1 MPASQ
6 ILSPLARRASPRI
19 SSVMGLLAEPLGRL
33 ISLPRPALIVFAAV
47 RARLRASEFGMTAL
61 AITVGVLAGLCVAV
75 MTSAVNAAHV
85 RIYDIP
91 FDVRLSAAERVAPLT
106 AFGAPMLGGLLL
118 GAIDVWLARTKAPSA
133 VDPVEANA
141 LRGGR
146 MSLQQSLLVA
156 TQTVISNGCG
166 ASVGLEAGYAQ
177 IGAGVASYLGVRSRL
192 RRQDLRMLVGCGAG
206 GAIAAAFGAPLTGA
220 FYAFE
225 LIIGTYSLANAIP
238 VFAATLAASL
248 TTQSIIGAPYDITAP
263 AVAPLTF
270 LDYGALIGLGLVAAA
285 VGVGAMRVAAL
296 IEWAFPAA
304 IPWRL
309 IRPVVGGLIV
319 GSMALYSPQV
329 LGAGHGALGLDF
341 FWPLSAREL
350 TILIAL
356 KLFACLVSLASGFR
370 GGLFFASLFVGSL
383 LGKLYSIGIDA
394 LAPSMG
400 LETTACVLVG
410 MGALSA
416 AIVGGP
422 LTMTFLVL
430 ESTGNLGVAGG
441 ALAASIAT
449 TLAVR
454 ATFGYSFTT
463 WRLHLRGETI
473 RGSQDVGWLRD
484 LTVARMMV
492 PAPPT
497 FPADQSVRAFREAY
511 PLGSANVV
519 VVVGGDG
526 RYQGLIH
533 IPVAHSLILEN
544 GGDGGPIAAI
554 AHLPATVLH
563 PDENVR
569 RALDVFG
576 ASQADTLAVTVR
588 GSGQVLGTL
597 GEAYAARRYAQET
610 NMAMKG
616 VLGGGQ

>member
-1 MPASQ
+1 MGS
-6 ILSPLARRASPRI
+6 LVRR
-19 SSVMGLLAEPLGRL
+19 RL
-33 ISLPRPALIVFAAV
+33 FPVPRPALVALATA
-47 RARLRASEFGMTAL
+47 RARLRASEFGLTAL
-61 AITVGVLAGLCVAV
+61 AIGVGVLAGLCVAV
-75 MTSAVNAAHV
+75 MTSVVNAAHV
-85 RIYDIP
+85 RIFGIP
-91 FDVRLSAAERVAPLT
+91 FDIRLSAAQRVAPLA
-106 AFGAPMLGGLLL
+106 AFGGPMLGGLLL
-118 GAIDVWLARTKAPSA
+118 GAIDVWLGRKKAPPA

-146 MSLQQSLLVA
+146 MSLRQSLLVA
-156 TQTVISNGCG
+156 AQTVISNGCG

-177 IGAGVASYLGVRSRL
+177 LGAGVASYLGVRSRL

-225 LIIGTYSLANAIP
+225 LIIGAYSLANAIP

-248 TTQSIIGAPYDITAP
+248 TTQAIIGAPYDITSP
-263 AVAPLTF
+263 PVAPLTF

-296 IEWAFPAA
+296 IERAFRAV
-304 IPWRL
+304 IRWRL
-309 IRPVVGGLIV
+309 VRPVVGGLMV
-319 GSMALYSPQV
+319 GSMALYTPQV

-341 FWPLSAREL
+341 YWPLSAKEL
-350 TILIAL
+350 AILIAL

-383 LGKLYSIGIDA
+383 LGKLYSLGVDA

-441 ALAASIAT
+441 VLAASIAT

-473 RGSQDVGWLRD
+473 RGGQDVGWLRD
-484 LTVARMMV
+484 LTVGRMMV
-492 PAPPT
+492 RAPPM
-497 FPADQSVRAFREAY
+497 FSADQSVRAFREAY
-511 PLGSANVV
+511 PIGSANVV
-519 VVVGGDG
+519 VAIGEEG

-533 IPVAHSLILEN
+533 VAEAHALAFEN
-544 GGDGGPIAAI
+544 GDDGGPVSAI
-554 AHLPATVLH
+554 AHARATVLH
-563 PDENVR
+563 PDQDIGV
-569 RALDVFG
+569 ALEAFD
-576 ASQADTLAVTVR
+576 AAHADTLAVTAR
-588 GSGQVLGTL
+588 GTDHVLGTL
-597 GEAYAARRYAQET
+597 GEGYAARRYAQET
-610 NMAMKG
+610 NLAMRG
-616 VLGGGQ
+616 VLGGG

>member
-1 MPASQ
+1 MG
-6 ILSPLARRASPRI
+6 SPVRRRA
-19 SSVMGLLAEPLGRL
+19 RL
-33 ISLPRPALIVFAAV
+33 ISVPRPALIVLAT
-47 RARLRASEFGMTAL
+47 ARTKLRANEFGMTAL
-61 AITVGVLAGLCVAV
+61 AIGIGVLAGLCVAV
-75 MTSAVNAAHV
+75 MTSVVNLAHV
-85 RIYDIP
+85 RIFGIP
-91 FDVRLSAAERVAPLT
+91 FDVHLSAASRVEPLA

-118 GAIDVWLARTKAPSA
+118 GAIDLWLSRKNVPPA
-133 VDPVEANA
+133 VDPIEANA

-146 MSLQQSLLVA
+146 MSLRQSLLVA

-177 IGAGVASYLGVRSRL
+177 IGAGVASFLGVRSRL
-192 RRQDLRMLVGCGAG
+192 RRQDLRVLVGCGAG

-225 LIIGTYSLANAIP
+225 LIIGAYSLANAIP

-248 TTQSIIGAPYDITAP
+248 TTQAIIGAPYDITAP
-263 AVAPLTF
+263 TVAPLTF
-270 LDYGALIGLGLVAAA
+270 VDYGALIGLGLVAAA
-285 VGVGAMRVAAL
+285 VGVGAMRVAAQV
-296 IEWAFPAA
+296 ERAFRWA
-304 IPWRL
+304 IPSRL
-309 IRPVVGGLIV
+309 LRPIVGGLMV
-319 GSMALYSPQV
+319 GSMALYSAQV

-341 FWPLSAREL
+341 YWPMTATEL
-350 TILIAL
+350 ATLIVL

-370 GGLFFASLFVGSL
+370 GGMFFASLFVGSL
-383 LGKLYSIGIDA
+383 LGKLYWIGVDA

-400 LETTACVLVG
+400 LEMTAWVLVG

-473 RGSQDVGWLRD
+473 RGGQDVGWLRE
-484 LTVARMMV
+484 LTVGRMMV

-511 PLGSANVV
+511 LLGSANVV
-519 VVVGGDG
+519 VAVDEQG
-526 RYQGLIH
+526 RYQGLVH
-533 IPVAHSLILEN
+533 VAEVHALILRN
-544 GGDGGPIAAI
+544 GSDGGPISALAR
-554 AHLPATVLH
+554 LPATVLH
-563 PDENVR
+563 PDDNVR

-576 ASQADTLAVTVR
+576 ASQADTLVVTAR
-588 GSGQVLGTL
+588 GTEQVLGTL
-597 GEAYAARRYAQET
+597 GEADAARRYAQET
-610 NMAMKG
+610 NLAMRG
-616 VLGGGQ
+616 VLGGG

>member
-1 MPASQ
+1 MG
-6 ILSPLARRASPRI
+6 PLVQRRA
-19 SSVMGLLAEPLGRL
+19 RL
-33 ISLPRPALIVFAAV
+33 ISVPRPALIVYATL
-47 RARLRASEFGMTAL
+47 RARLRASEFGITAL
-61 AITVGVLAGLCVAV
+61 AIGVGVLAGLSVAV
-75 MTSAVNAAHV
+75 MTSVVNVAHV
-85 RIYDIP
+85 RIFGIP
-91 FDVRLSAAERVAPLT
+91 FDVRLSAAERVAPLA
-106 AFGAPMLGGLLL
+106 AFGGPMLGGLLL
-118 GAIDVWLARTKAPSA
+118 GAIDVWLTRKKARPA

-146 MSLQQSLLVA
+146 MSLRESLLVA

-177 IGAGVASYLGVRSRL
+177 IGAGVASYLSVRSRL
-192 RRQDLRMLVGCGAG
+192 RRQDLRILVGCGAG

-225 LIIGTYSLANAIP
+225 LIIGAYSLANAIP
-238 VFAATLAASL
+238 VFAAALAASL
-248 TTQSIIGAPYDITAP
+248 TTQAIIGAPYDIAAP
-263 AVAPLTF
+263 TVSELTF

-285 VGVGAMRVAAL
+285 VGVGAMRVAGL
-296 IEWAFPAA
+296 IERAFRAMV
-304 IPWRL
+304 PWRL

-319 GSMALYSPQV
+319 GSMALYTPQV

-341 FWPLSAREL
+341 YWPMTVAEL
-350 TILIAL
+350 ATLIVL
-356 KLFACLVSLASGFR
+356 KLLACLVSLASGFR

-383 LGKLYSIGIDA
+383 LGKLYSIGVDA

-454 ATFGYSFTT
+454 ATFGYSFAT

-473 RGSQDVGWLRD
+473 RGGQDVGWLRD
-484 LTVARMMV
+484 LTVGRMMA
-492 PAPPT
+492 PAPPK

-511 PLGSANVV
+511 PLGSAHVV
-519 VVVGGDG
+519 VAVAEDG
-526 RYQGLIH
+526 RYRGLIH
-533 IPVAHSLILEN
+533 LSEAHALALEN
-544 GGDGGPIAAI
+544 GADGGPIAAI

-563 PDENVR
+563 PDDNVR

-576 ASQADTLAVTVR
+576 ASHADTLAVIAR
-588 GSGQVLGTL
+588 GTEQVLGTL

-610 NMAMKG
+610 NLAMRG
-616 VLGGGQ
+616 VLGGG

>member
-1 MPASQ
+1 M
-6 ILSPLARRASPRI
+6 SPPVRRRA
-19 SSVMGLLAEPLGRL
+19 RL
-33 ISLPRPALIVFAAV
+33 ISVPRPALIALATA
-47 RARLRASEFGMTAL
+47 RAQLRASEFGMTAL
-61 AITVGVLAGLCVAV
+61 AIGVGVLAGLCVAL
-75 MTSAVNAAHV
+75 MTRAVNAAHV
-85 RIYDIP
+85 RIFSIP
-91 FDVRLSAAERVAPLT
+91 FDVRLSAADRVTPLA

-118 GAIDVWLARTKAPSA
+118 GAIDVWLARRKAPPA

-146 MSLQQSLLVA
+146 MSLRQSLLVA

-192 RRQDLRMLVGCGAG
+192 RRQDLRVLVGCGAG

-225 LIIGTYSLANAIP
+225 LIIGAYSLANAIP

-248 TTQSIIGAPYDITAP
+248 TTQAIIGAPYDITAP
-263 AVAPLTF
+263 TVALLTF
-270 LDYGALIGLGLVAAA
+270 VDYGALIGLGLVAAV

-296 IEWAFPAA
+296 IERGFRAVV
-304 IPWRL
+304 PWRL
-309 IRPVVGGLIV
+309 LRPVAGGLMV
-319 GSMALYSPQV
+319 GAMALYSPQV

-341 FWPLSAREL
+341 YWPMTATDLA
-350 TILIAL
+350 TLIVL
-356 KLFACLVSLASGFR
+356 KLLASLVSLASGFR

-383 LGKLYSIGIDA
+383 LGKLYWIGVNS
-394 LAPSMG
+394 LAPSIG
-400 LETTACVLVG
+400 LEMTACVLVG

-473 RGSQDVGWLRD
+473 RGGQDVGWLRE
-484 LTVARMMV
+484 LTVRRMM
-492 PAPPT
+492 APTPRT

-519 VVVGGDG
+519 VAVGDEG

-533 IPVAHSLILEN
+533 VAEAHALVLEN
-544 GGDGGPIAAI
+544 GGDGGPITAVVR
-554 AHLPATVLH
+554 LSATVLH
-563 PDENVR
+563 PDDNVR

-576 ASQADTLAVTVR
+576 ASRADTLVVTAR
-588 GSGQVLGTL
+588 GSEQVLGTL

-610 NMAMKG
+610 NRAMKG
-616 VLGGGQ
+616 VLGGG

>member
-1 MPASQ
+1 
-6 ILSPLARRASPRI
+6 
-19 SSVMGLLAEPLGRL
+19 V
-33 ISLPRPALIVFAAV
+33 PRPALIMLATV
-47 RARLRASEFGMTAL
+47 RTRLRASEFGMTAL
-61 AITVGVLAGLCVAV
+61 AIGVGVVAGLCVAA
-75 MTSAVNAAHV
+75 MTSVVNVAHV
-85 RIYDIP
+85 RIYGIP
-91 FDVRLSAAERVAPLT
+91 FDVHLSAAERVAPLA

-118 GAIDVWLARTKAPSA
+118 GAIDLWLARRKAPPA

-146 MSLQQSLLVA
+146 MSLRQSLLVA

-192 RRQDLRMLVGCGAG
+192 RRQDLRVLVGCGAG

-225 LIIGTYSLANAIP
+225 LIIGAYSLANAIP

-248 TTQSIIGAPYDITAP
+248 TTQAIIGAPYDITAP
-263 AVAPLTF
+263 TVAPLTF
-270 LDYGALIGLGLVAAA
+270 VDYGALIGLGVVAAA
-285 VGVGAMRVAAL
+285 VGVGTMRVAAL
-296 IEWAFPAA
+296 IERAFRRA
-304 IPWRL
+304 IPSRL
-309 IRPVVGGLIV
+309 FRPVVGGLMV

-341 FWPLSAREL
+341 YWPMTATEL
-350 TILIAL
+350 ATLIVL
-356 KLFACLVSLASGFR
+356 KLFASLVSLASGFR

-383 LGKLYSIGIDA
+383 VGKLYWIGVDA

-400 LETTACVLVG
+400 LEMTACVLVG

-449 TLAVR
+449 TLVVR

-473 RGSQDVGWLRD
+473 RGGQDVGWLRE
-484 LTVARMMV
+484 LSVGRMMV
-492 PAPPT
+492 PTPPR

-519 VVVGGDG
+519 VAVGEEGQ
-526 RYQGLIH
+526 YHGLIH
-533 IPVAHSLILEN
+533 VAEAHALVLEN
-544 GGDGGPIAAI
+544 GGDGGPIS
-554 AHLPATVLH
+554 HVVRLPATVLH
-563 PDENVR
+563 PDDNVR
-569 RALDVFG
+569 HALDVFG
-576 ASQADTLAVTVR
+576 ASEADTLVVTAR
-588 GSGQVLGTL
+588 GSEQVLGTL

-610 NMAMKG
+610 NRAMKG
-616 VLGGGQ
+616 VLGGG

>member
-1 MPASQ
+1 
-6 ILSPLARRASPRI
+6 
-19 SSVMGLLAEPLGRL
+19 
-33 ISLPRPALIVFAAV
+33 
-47 RARLRASEFGMTAL
+47 MTAL
-61 AITVGVLAGLCVAV
+61 AIGVGVVAGLCVAL
-75 MTSAVNAAHV
+75 MTSVVNAAHV
-85 RIYDIP
+85 RIFGISFDI
-91 FDVRLSAAERVAPLT
+91 RLSATERVAPLA
-106 AFGAPMLGGLLL
+106 AFGGPMLGGLLL
-118 GAIDVWLARTKAPSA
+118 GAIDVWLARRKAPPA

-146 MSLQQSLLVA
+146 MSLRQSLLVA

-177 IGAGVASYLGVRSRL
+177 IGAGLASYLGVRSRL

-225 LIIGTYSLANAIP
+225 LIIGAYSLANAIP
-238 VFAATLAASL
+238 VFAATLAAAL
-248 TTQSIIGAPYDITAP
+248 TTQAIIGAPYDITAP

-285 VGVGAMRVAAL
+285 VGVGAMRVAAM
-296 IEWAFPAA
+296 IERGFRAMVR
-304 IPWRL
+304 WRL
-309 IRPVVGGLIV
+309 LRPVVGGLMV
-319 GSMALYSPQV
+319 GSMALYTPQV

-341 FWPLSAREL
+341 YWPMSAREL
-350 TILIAL
+350 AVLIAL
-356 KLFACLVSLASGFR
+356 KLLACLVSLASGFR

-383 LGKLYSIGIDA
+383 LGKLYSIGLDA
-394 LAPSMG
+394 LAPSLG

-441 ALAASIAT
+441 VLAASIAT

-473 RGSQDVGWLRD
+473 RGGQDVGWLRE
-484 LTVARMMV
+484 LTVGRMMV
-492 PAPPT
+492 RSPPV
-497 FPADQSVRAFREAY
+497 FPAGRSVRAFRETY
-511 PLGSANVV
+511 PIGSANVV
-519 VVVGGDG
+519 VAIGEDG

-533 IPVAHSLILEN
+533 VAEAHAAPIEN
-544 GGDGGPIAAI
+544 GDDGGPVGAI

-563 PDENVR
+563 PDQDIGA
-569 RALDVFG
+569 ALEAFDV
-576 ASQADTLAVTVR
+576 AQADMLAVTAR
-588 GSGQVLGTL
+588 GTDQVLGTL

-610 NMAMKG
+610 NLAMKG
-616 VLGGGQ
+616 VLGGG

>member
-1 MPASQ
+1 MA
-6 ILSPLARRASPRI
+6 PLVERRA
-19 SSVMGLLAEPLGRL
+19 RL
-33 ISLPRPALIVFAAV
+33 IAVPRPALIVLATV

-61 AITVGVLAGLCVAV
+61 AIGVGVLAGLCVAV
-75 MTSAVNAAHV
+75 MTSVVNAAHV
-85 RIYDIP
+85 RIYGIP
-91 FDVRLSAAERVAPLT
+91 FDVRLSAAERVAPLA
-106 AFGAPMLGGLLL
+106 AFGAPMVGGLLL
-118 GAIDVWLARTKAPSA
+118 GAIEVWLARRKAPPA

-146 MSLQQSLLVA
+146 MSLRQSLLVA
-156 TQTVISNGCG
+156 MQTVISNGCG

-225 LIIGTYSLANAIP
+225 LIIGAYSLANAIP

-248 TTQSIIGAPYDITAP
+248 TTQAIIGAPYDITAP

-270 LDYGALIGLGLVAAA
+270 VDYGALIGLGLVAAA

-296 IEWAFPAA
+296 IERAFRAV
-304 IPWRL
+304 IRWRL
-309 IRPVVGGLIV
+309 IRPVVGGLMV
-319 GSMALYSPQV
+319 GSMALYTPQV

-341 FWPLSAREL
+341 YWPMSAREL
-350 TILIAL
+350 AILIAL

-441 ALAASIAT
+441 VLAASIAT

-473 RGSQDVGWLRD
+473 RGGQDVGWLRD
-484 LTVARMMV
+484 LRVGRMMV
-492 PAPPT
+492 RSPPV
-497 FPADQSVRAFREAY
+497 FSADQSVRAFRDAY
-511 PLGSANVV
+511 PIGSANVV
-519 VVVGGDG
+519 VAIGEDG

-533 IPVAHSLILEN
+533 VAEAHALPLEN
-544 GGDGGPIAAI
+544 GDDGGLVAAI
-554 AHLPATVLH
+554 AHAPATVLH
-563 PDENVR
+563 PDQDIGA
-569 RALDVFG
+569 ALEAFD
-576 ASQADTLAVTVR
+576 AAHADTLAVTER
-588 GSGQVLGTL
+588 GTDQVLGTL

-610 NMAMKG
+610 NLAMKG
-616 VLGGGQ
+616 VLGGG

>member
-1 MPASQ
+1 MGFS
-6 ILSPLARRASPRI
+6 LRGRPRTV
-19 SSVMGLLAEPLGRL
+19 SA
-33 ISLPRPALIVFAAV
+33 PRPALIALATV

-61 AITVGVLAGLCVAV
+61 AIGVGVLAGLCVAL
-75 MTSAVNAAHV
+75 MTSVVNAAHV
-85 RIYDIP
+85 RIYGIP
-91 FDVRLSAAERVAPLT
+91 FDVRLSAAERVAPLA
-106 AFGAPMLGGLLL
+106 AFGAPMLGGLVL
-118 GAIDVWLARTKAPSA
+118 GAIGLWLARIKAPLA

-146 MSLQQSLLVA
+146 LSLRQSLLVA
-156 TQTVISNGCG
+156 TQTIISNGCG

-177 IGAGVASYLGVRSRL
+177 IGAGLASYLGVRSRL
-192 RRQDLRMLVGCGAG
+192 RRQDLRILVGCGAG

-225 LIIGTYSLANAIP
+225 LIIGAYSLANAIP
-238 VFAATLAASL
+238 VFAAALAASL
-248 TTQSIIGAPYDITAP
+248 TTQAIIGAPYDISAP

-270 LDYGALIGLGLVAAA
+270 LDYIALIGLGLVAAA

-296 IEWAFPAA
+296 IERAFHRA

-309 IRPVVGGLIV
+309 VRPVVGGLMV
-319 GSMALYSPQV
+319 GAMALYSPQV

-341 FWPLSAREL
+341 YWPLSAREL
-350 TILIAL
+350 VILIAL
-356 KLFACLVSLASGFR
+356 KLTACLVSLASGFR
-370 GGLFFASLFVGSL
+370 GGMFFASLFVGSL
-383 LGKLYSIGIDA
+383 LGKLYSIGVDA
-394 LAPSMG
+394 LAPSLG

-473 RGSQDVGWLRD
+473 RGGQDIGWLRD
-484 LTVARMMV
+484 LTVKRMMA

-497 FPADQSVRAFREAY
+497 FLADRSVRAFREAY
-511 PLGSANVV
+511 PLGSANMVV
-519 VVVGGDG
+519 AVDADG
-526 RYQGLIH
+526 RYKGLVSV
-533 IPVAHSLILEN
+533 PEAHAIQIEN
-544 GGDGGPIAAI
+544 GGDGGPVADIV
-554 AHLPATVLH
+554 HLPATVLY
-563 PDENVR
+563 PDDNVR

-576 ASQADTLAVTVR
+576 ASQADTLVVIAR
-588 GSGQVLGTL
+588 GTEEVLGTL

-610 NMAMKG
+610 NLAMRG
-616 VLGGGQ
+616 VLGGG

>member
-1 MPASQ
+1 MSIPVV
-6 ILSPLARRASPRI
+6 RRA
-19 SSVMGLLAEPLGRL
+19 RL
-33 ISLPRPALIVFAAV
+33 ITVPRPALIALASL
-47 RARLRASEFGMTAL
+47 RARLRASEFGMAAL
-61 AITVGVLAGLCVAV
+61 ATGVGVLAGLCVAA
-75 MTSAVNAAHV
+75 MTKIVNVAHV
-85 RIYDIP
+85 AIFGIP
-91 FDVRLSAAERVAPLT
+91 FDVHLSAAQSVAPLA
-106 AFGAPMLGGLLL
+106 AFGAPMLGGLIL
-118 GAIDVWLARTKAPSA
+118 GAIDAWLARKKAPPA

-146 MSLQQSLLVA
+146 MSLTQSLLVA

-225 LIIGTYSLANAIP
+225 LIIGAYSLANAIP

-248 TTQSIIGAPYDITAP
+248 TTQAVIGAPYDITAP

-270 LDYGALIGLGLVAAA
+270 PHYGALILLGLVAAA

-296 IEWAFPAA
+296 IERAFRAA

-309 IRPVVGGLIV
+309 VRPVAGGAMVGA
-319 GSMALYSPQV
+319 MALYTPQV

-341 FWPLSAREL
+341 YWPMTAAEL
-350 TILIAL
+350 TILIVL

-383 LGKLYSIGIDA
+383 LGKLYAIGIDA
-394 LAPSMG
+394 VAPSMN

-430 ESTGNLGVAGG
+430 ESTGNLGIAGG
-441 ALAASIAT
+441 VLAASIAT
-449 TLAVR
+449 SLAVR

-473 RGSQDVGWLRD
+473 RGGQDVGWLRE
-484 LTVARMMV
+484 LTVGRMMV
-492 PAPPT
+492 PSPPV
-497 FPADQSVRAFREAY
+497 FPVEGALSAFCEAY
-511 PLGSANVV
+511 PLGSANIVV
-519 VVVGGDG
+519 AVGEDG
-526 RYQGLIH
+526 RYEGLIH
-533 IPVAHSLILEN
+533 VPEAHALSIEN
-544 GGDGGPIAAI
+544 GGEGSTIRGVT
-554 AHLPATVLH
+554 HLPATILH
-563 PDENVR
+563 PDDDVR
-569 RALDVFG
+569 TALDRFG
-576 ASQADTLAVTVR
+576 VAETDTLAVAER
-588 GSGQVLGTL
+588 GTGQVLGTL
-597 GEAYAARRYAQET
+597 NEAYAARRYAQET
-610 NMAMKG
+610 NLAMKG
-616 VLGGGQ
+616 VLGGG

>member
-1 MPASQ
+1 MLGGRPAA
-6 ILSPLARRASPRI
+6 LAGQRPPRI
-19 SSVMGLLAEPLGRL
+19 SLDMGPPVRRRARL
-33 ISLPRPALIVFAAV
+33 ISVPRPALIMLATV
-47 RARLRASEFGMTAL
+47 RTRLRASEFGMTAL
-61 AITVGVLAGLCVAV
+61 AIGVGVLAGLCVAA
-75 MTSAVNAAHV
+75 MTSVVNVAHV
-85 RIYDIP
+85 RIYGIP
-91 FDVRLSAAERVAPLT
+91 FDVHLSAAERIAPLA

-118 GAIDVWLARTKAPSA
+118 GAIDLWLARRKAPPA

-146 MSLQQSLLVA
+146 MSLRQSLLVA

-192 RRQDLRMLVGCGAG
+192 RRQDLRVLVGCGAG

-225 LIIGTYSLANAIP
+225 LIIGAYSLANAIP

-248 TTQSIIGAPYDITAP
+248 TTQAIIGAPYDITAP
-263 AVAPLTF
+263 TVAPLTF
-270 LDYGALIGLGLVAAA
+270 VDYGALIGLGVVAAA

-296 IEWAFPAA
+296 IERAFRRA
-304 IPWRL
+304 IPSRL
-309 IRPVVGGLIV
+309 FRPVVGGLMV
-319 GSMALYSPQV
+319 GSMAVYSPQV

-341 FWPLSAREL
+341 YWPMTATEL
-350 TILIAL
+350 ATLIVL
-356 KLFACLVSLASGFR
+356 KLFASLVSLASGFR
-370 GGLFFASLFVGSL
+370 GGMFFASLFVGSL
-383 LGKLYSIGIDA
+383 VGKLYWIGVDA

-400 LETTACVLVG
+400 LEMTACVLVG

-473 RGSQDVGWLRD
+473 RGGQDVGWLRE
-484 LTVARMMV
+484 LTVGRMM
-492 PAPPT
+492 APTPPR

-519 VVVGGDG
+519 VAVGEEG

-533 IPVAHSLILEN
+533 VAEAHALVLEN
-544 GGDGGPIAAI
+544 GGDGGPIS
-554 AHLPATVLH
+554 HVVRLPATVLH
-563 PDENVR
+563 PDDNVR
-569 RALDVFG
+569 HALDVFG
-576 ASQADTLAVTVR
+576 ASEADTLVVTAR
-588 GSGQVLGTL
+588 GSEQVLGTL

-610 NMAMKG
+610 NRAMKG
-616 VLGGGQ
+616 VLGGG

>member
-1 MPASQ
+1 MAPPVQ
-6 ILSPLARRASPRI
+6 RRA
-19 SSVMGLLAEPLGRL
+19 RL
-33 ISLPRPALIVFAAV
+33 ISVPRPALIALATV

-61 AITVGVLAGLCVAV
+61 AIGVGVLAGLCVAL

-85 RIYDIP
+85 RIFSIP
-91 FDVRLSAAERVAPLT
+91 FDVRLSAADRVAPLA

-118 GAIDVWLARTKAPSA
+118 GAIDVWLARRKAPPA

-146 MSLQQSLLVA
+146 MSLRQSLLVA

-192 RRQDLRMLVGCGAG
+192 RRQDLRVLVGCGAG

-225 LIIGTYSLANAIP
+225 LIIGAYSLANAIP

-248 TTQSIIGAPYDITAP
+248 TTQAIIGAPYDITAP
-263 AVAPLTF
+263 TVAPLTF
-270 LDYGALIGLGLVAAA
+270 VDYGALIGLGLAAAA

-296 IEWAFPAA
+296 IERAFRAVV
-304 IPWRL
+304 PWRL
-309 IRPVVGGLIV
+309 LRPVAGGLTV
-319 GSMALYSPQV
+319 GAMALYSPQV

-341 FWPLSAREL
+341 YWPMTATDLA
-350 TILIAL
+350 TLIVL

-383 LGKLYSIGIDA
+383 LGRFYWIGVNS
-394 LAPSMG
+394 LAPSIG
-400 LETTACVLVG
+400 LEMTACVLVG

-422 LTMTFLVL
+422 LTVTFLVL

-473 RGSQDVGWLRD
+473 RGGQDVGWLRE
-484 LTVARMMV
+484 LTVGRMM
-492 PAPPT
+492 APTPRR

-519 VVVGGDG
+519 VAVGDEG

-533 IPVAHSLILEN
+533 VAEAHALVLEN
-544 GGDGGPIAAI
+544 GGDGGPITALVR
-554 AHLPATVLH
+554 LPATVLH
-563 PDENVR
+563 PDDNVR

-576 ASQADTLAVTVR
+576 ASRADTLVVTAR
-588 GSGQVLGTL
+588 GSEQVLGTL

-610 NMAMKG
+610 NRAMRG
-616 VLGGGQ
+616 VLGGG

>member
-1 MPASQ
+1 MSIPVG
-6 ILSPLARRASPRI
+6 RRA
-19 SSVMGLLAEPLGRL
+19 RL
-33 ISLPRPALIVFAAV
+33 ITVPRPALIALATL
-47 RARLRASEFGMTAL
+47 RARLRASEFGMAAL
-61 AITVGVLAGLCVAV
+61 ATGVGVLAGLCVAA
-75 MTSAVNAAHV
+75 MTKIVNVAHV
-85 RIYDIP
+85 AIFGIP
-91 FDVRLSAAERVAPLT
+91 FDVHLSAAQSVAPLA
-106 AFGAPMLGGLLL
+106 AFGAPMLGGLIL
-118 GAIDVWLARTKAPSA
+118 GGIDAWLARKKAPPA

-146 MSLQQSLLVA
+146 MSLSQSLLVA
-156 TQTVISNGCG
+156 TQTVISNGGG

-225 LIIGTYSLANAIP
+225 LIIGAYSLANAIP

-248 TTQSIIGAPYDITAP
+248 TTQAVIGAPYDITAP

-270 LDYGALIGLGLVAAA
+270 PHYGALILLGLVAAA

-296 IEWAFPAA
+296 IERAFRAA

-309 IRPVVGGLIV
+309 VRPVAGGAMVGA
-319 GSMALYSPQV
+319 MALYTPQV

-341 FWPLSAREL
+341 YWPMTAAEL
-350 TILIAL
+350 TILIVL

-383 LGKLYSIGIDA
+383 LGKLYAIGIDA
-394 LAPSMG
+394 VAPSMN

-430 ESTGNLGVAGG
+430 ESTGNLGIAGG
-441 ALAASIAT
+441 VLAASIAT
-449 TLAVR
+449 SLAVR

-473 RGSQDVGWLRD
+473 RGGQDVGWLRE
-484 LTVARMMV
+484 LTVGRMMV
-492 PAPPT
+492 PSPPV
-497 FPADQSVRAFREAY
+497 FPVEGALSAFCQAY
-511 PLGSANVV
+511 PLGSANIVV
-519 VVVGGDG
+519 AVGEDG
-526 RYQGLIH
+526 RYEGLIH
-533 IPVAHSLILEN
+533 VPEAHALSNEN
-544 GGDGGPIAAI
+544 DGEGGTIRGVT
-554 AHLPATVLH
+554 HLPATILH
-563 PDENVR
+563 PDDDVR
-569 RALDVFG
+569 TALDRFG
-576 ASQADTLAVTVR
+576 VAETDTLAVAER
-588 GSGQVLGTL
+588 GTGRVLGTL
-597 GEAYAARRYAQET
+597 NEAYAARRYAQET
-610 NMAMKG
+610 NLAMKG
-616 VLGGGQ
+616 VLGGG

>member
-1 MPASQ
+1 
-6 ILSPLARRASPRI
+6 
-19 SSVMGLLAEPLGRL
+19 
-33 ISLPRPALIVFAAV
+33 
-47 RARLRASEFGMTAL
+47 
-61 AITVGVLAGLCVAV
+61 
-75 MTSAVNAAHV
+75 
-85 RIYDIP
+85 
-91 FDVRLSAAERVAPLT
+91 
-106 AFGAPMLGGLLL
+106 
-118 GAIDVWLARTKAPSA
+118 
-133 VDPVEANA
+133 

-146 MSLQQSLLVA
+146 MSLRESLLVA

-177 IGAGVASYLGVRSRL
+177 IGAGLASYLGVRSRL
-192 RRQDLRMLVGCGAG
+192 RRQDLRVLVGCGAG

-225 LIIGTYSLANAIP
+225 LIIGAYSLANAIP

-248 TTQSIIGAPYDITAP
+248 TTQAIIGAPYNITAP
-263 AVAPLTF
+263 NVAPLTF
-270 LDYGALIGLGLVAAA
+270 VDYGALIGLGLVAAT

-296 IEWAFPAA
+296 IERAFRWA
-304 IPWRL
+304 IPSRL
-309 IRPVVGGLIV
+309 LRPVFGGLMV

-341 FWPLSAREL
+341 YWPMTATEL
-350 TILIAL
+350 ATLIVL

-370 GGLFFASLFVGSL
+370 GGMFFASLFVGSL
-383 LGKLYSIGIDA
+383 LGKLYWIGVDA

-400 LETTACVLVG
+400 LEMTACVLVG
-410 MGALSA
+410 MSALSA

-473 RGSQDVGWLRD
+473 RGGHDVGWLRD
-484 LTVARMMV
+484 LTVGRMMA
-492 PAPPT
+492 PAPPK
-497 FPADQSVRAFREAY
+497 FPADQSVLAFREAY
-511 PLGSANVV
+511 PLGSANFVV
-519 VVVGGDG
+519 ATGEDG
-526 RYQGLIH
+526 RYEGLIH
-533 IPVAHSLILEN
+533 VPEAHVLALEE
-544 GGDGGPIAAI
+544 GSDGGPIVAI
-554 AHLPATVLH
+554 ARLPATVLH
-563 PDENVR
+563 PDDNVR

-576 ASQADTLAVTVR
+576 ASQADTLVVTAR
-588 GSGQVLGTL
+588 GTGQVVGTL

-610 NMAMKG
+610 NLAMKG
-616 VLGGGQ
+616 VLGGG

>member
-1 MPASQ
+1 MSIPVG
-6 ILSPLARRASPRI
+6 RRA
-19 SSVMGLLAEPLGRL
+19 RL
-33 ISLPRPALIVFAAV
+33 ITVPRPALIALATL
-47 RARLRASEFGMTAL
+47 RARLRASEFGMAAL
-61 AITVGVLAGLCVAV
+61 ATGVGVLAGLCVAA
-75 MTSAVNAAHV
+75 MTKIVNVAHV
-85 RIYDIP
+85 AIFGIP
-91 FDVRLSAAERVAPLT
+91 FDVHLSAAQSVAPLA
-106 AFGAPMLGGLLL
+106 AFGAPMLGGLIL
-118 GAIDVWLARTKAPSA
+118 GAIDAWLARKKAPPA

-146 MSLQQSLLVA
+146 MSLSQSLLVA

-225 LIIGTYSLANAIP
+225 LIIGAYSLANAIP

-248 TTQSIIGAPYDITAP
+248 TTQAVIGAPYDITAP

-270 LDYGALIGLGLVAAA
+270 PHYGALILLGLVAAA

-296 IEWAFPAA
+296 IERAFRAA

-309 IRPVVGGLIV
+309 VRPVAGGAMVGA
-319 GSMALYSPQV
+319 MALYTPQV

-341 FWPLSAREL
+341 YWPMTAAEL
-350 TILIAL
+350 TILIVL

-383 LGKLYSIGIDA
+383 LGKLYAIGIDA
-394 LAPSMG
+394 VAPSMN

-430 ESTGNLGVAGG
+430 ESTGNLGIAGG
-441 ALAASIAT
+441 VLAASIAT
-449 TLAVR
+449 SLAVR

-473 RGSQDVGWLRD
+473 RGGQDVGWLRE
-484 LTVARMMV
+484 LTVGRMMV
-492 PAPPT
+492 PSPPV
-497 FPADQSVRAFREAY
+497 FPVEGALSAFCEAY
-511 PLGSANVV
+511 PLGSANIVV
-519 VVVGGDG
+519 AVGEDG
-526 RYQGLIH
+526 RYEGLIH
-533 IPVAHSLILEN
+533 VPEAHALSIEN
-544 GGDGGPIAAI
+544 GGEGGTIRGVT
-554 AHLPATVLH
+554 HLPATILH
-563 PDENVR
+563 PDDDVR
-569 RALDVFG
+569 TALDRFG
-576 ASQADTLAVTVR
+576 VAETDTLAVAER
-588 GSGQVLGTL
+588 GTGQVLGTL
-597 GEAYAARRYAQET
+597 NEAYAARRYAQET
-610 NMAMKG
+610 NLAMKG
-616 VLGGGQ
+616 VLGGG

>member
-1 MPASQ
+1 MGS
-6 ILSPLARRASPRI
+6 LVRR
-19 SSVMGLLAEPLGRL
+19 RL
-33 ISLPRPALIVFAAV
+33 FPVPRPALIALATM
-47 RARLRASEFGMTAL
+47 RTRLRASEFGMTAL
-61 AITVGVLAGLCVAV
+61 AIGVGIIAGLCVAV
-75 MTSAVNAAHV
+75 MTSVVNAAHM
-85 RIYDIP
+85 RIFGIP
-91 FDVRLSAAERVAPLT
+91 FDVRLSATQRVAPLA
-106 AFGAPMLGGLLL
+106 AFGGPMLGGLLL
-118 GAIDVWLARTKAPSA
+118 GAIDVWLARRKTPPA

-146 MSLQQSLLVA
+146 MSLPQSLLVA

-192 RRQDLRMLVGCGAG
+192 RRHDLRMLVGCGAG

-225 LIIGTYSLANAIP
+225 LIIGAYSLANAIP

-248 TTQSIIGAPYDITAP
+248 TTQAVIGAPYDITAP
-263 AVAPLTF
+263 TVAPLTF
-270 LDYGALIGLGLVAAA
+270 VDFGALIGLGLVAAA

-296 IEWAFPAA
+296 IERGFHAVVR
-304 IPWRL
+304 WRL
-309 IRPVVGGLIV
+309 VRPVVGGLIV
-319 GSMALYSPQV
+319 GSMALYTPQV

-341 FWPLSAREL
+341 YWPMSAREL
-350 TILIAL
+350 AILIAL
-356 KLFACLVSLASGFR
+356 KLLACLVSLASGFR

-394 LAPSMG
+394 LAPSLG

-441 ALAASIAT
+441 VLASSIAT

-473 RGSQDVGWLRD
+473 RGGQDIGWLRD
-484 LTVARMMV
+484 LTVGRMMV
-492 PAPPT
+492 RSPPV
-497 FPADQSVRAFREAY
+497 FPADRSVRAFREAY
-511 PLGSANVV
+511 PIGSANVV
-519 VVVGGDG
+519 VAILEDG

-533 IPVAHSLILEN
+533 AAEAHAAPIEN
-544 GGDGGPIAAI
+544 GDDGGPVGAI

-563 PDENVR
+563 LDQDIGA
-569 RALDVFG
+569 ALKAFD
-576 ASQADTLAVTVR
+576 AAQADILAVTAR
-588 GSGQVLGTL
+588 GTGQVLGTL

-610 NMAMKG
+610 NLAMKG
-616 VLGGGQ
+616 VLGGG

>member
-1 MPASQ
+1 MGS
-6 ILSPLARRASPRI
+6 LVRRR
-19 SSVMGLLAEPLGRL
+19 VRL
-33 ISLPRPALIVFAAV
+33 ISLPRPALIVFATV
-47 RARLRASEFGMTAL
+47 RARLRASEFGMAAL
-61 AITVGVLAGLCVAV
+61 AIGVGVLAGLCVAV
-75 MTSAVNAAHV
+75 MSSVVNAAHV
-85 RIYDIP
+85 QIYGIP
-91 FDVRLSAAERVAPLT
+91 FDVRLSAAQRVAPLA

-118 GAIDVWLARTKAPSA
+118 GAIDVWLARRKAPPA

-146 MSLQQSLLVA
+146 MSLRQSVLVA
-156 TQTVISNGCG
+156 TQTVISNGAG

-225 LIIGTYSLANAIP
+225 LIIGAYSLANAIP

-248 TTQSIIGAPYDITAP
+248 TTQAIIGAPYDITAP

-270 LDYGALIGLGLVAAA
+270 PDFGALIGLGLVAAA

-296 IEWAFPAA
+296 IERAFRWA
-304 IPWRL
+304 IRSRL
-309 IRPVVGGLIV
+309 VRPVVGGLIV
-319 GSMALYSPQV
+319 GSMALYTPQV
-329 LGAGHGALGLDF
+329 LGAGHGALRLDF
-341 FWPLSAREL
+341 YWPLSTKEL
-350 TILIAL
+350 ATLIAL
-356 KLFACLVSLASGFR
+356 KLLACLVSLASGFR

-383 LGKLYSIGIDA
+383 LGKLYSIGVGV
-394 LAPSMG
+394 LAPWMG

-410 MGALSA
+410 MSALSA

-430 ESTGNLGVAGG
+430 ESTGNLSVAGG

-473 RGSQDVGWLRD
+473 RGGQDVGWLRD
-484 LTVARMMV
+484 LTVGRMMV
-492 PAPPT
+492 RSPPM
-497 FPADQSVRAFREAY
+497 FSADQSVRAFRESY
-511 PLGSANVV
+511 PVGSANVV
-519 VVVGGDG
+519 VAVDKDG
-526 RYQGLIH
+526 RYKGLIH
-533 IPVAHSLILEN
+533 VAEVHALPLEN
-544 GGDGGPIAAI
+544 GDDGGPVGAVVHA
-554 AHLPATVLH
+554 PATVLH
-563 PDENVR
+563 LDQDIGV
-569 RALDVFG
+569 ALEAFAAAG
-576 ASQADTLAVTVR
+576 ADTLAVTAR
-588 GSGQVLGTL
+588 GTDQVLGTL
-597 GEAYAARRYAQET
+597 GEAYTARRYAQET
-610 NMAMKG
+610 NLAMKG
-616 VLGGGQ
+616 VLGGG